1 VKTSQNFLFVGILVI
16 IAGIIFL
23 VISSSSGIGTS
34 TFFFFPFF
42 FVGTSDVT
50 AMILLMALAFFIFV
64 IMMRSAITYFSQ
76 IESQRDEEIT
86 KQYIQVGTKCI
97 YCSTPLPVDA
107 EYCSSCGNPVDHD
120 RTLDQ

>member
-16 IAGIIFL
+16 IAGIILL

-50 AMILLMALAFFIFV
+50 TMILLMALAFFICV
-64 IMMRSAITYFSQ
+64 LMMWSAITYFSQ
-76 IESQRDEEIT
+76 IESQHDDEIA
-86 KQYIQVGTKCI
+86 KQYIQVGVKCI
-97 YCSTPLPVDA
+97 YCSKPLPIDA

-120 RTLDQ
+120 KTLNQ